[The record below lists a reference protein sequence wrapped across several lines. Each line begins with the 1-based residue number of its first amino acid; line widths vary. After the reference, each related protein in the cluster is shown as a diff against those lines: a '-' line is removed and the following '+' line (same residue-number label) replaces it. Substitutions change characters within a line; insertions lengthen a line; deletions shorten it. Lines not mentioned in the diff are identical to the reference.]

1 MLTGLDMHDALLMDA
16 PQGARH
22 DSDVCPF
29 CTDWALTE
37 SGTPSGFA
45 RLDSAAQL
53 APYGENVEYADPGYQ
68 SDGVKRYPLDTPA
81 HTQAAWTFIHTAPVA
96 EKYADD
102 ELTKMRVAV
111 AQAMEKHQLDADED
125 EIKKTKA
132 LAEAKNAGKPVPG
145 QGGAGGPSGSS
156 KKSSSG
162 AKPDRAS
169 EGGKPHMDEKDMIS
183 KETHD
188 ALLDKAV
195 RDAQAAWEA
204 EKAGLTAKVEE
215 LTPKVETLTTE
226 NASLKSENE
235 RLNGELDTAQ
245 VSLKAATD
253 EVASLKSDIAA
264 AADKAARDEV
274 ASTRVAQVKE
284 LGLFTEEY
292 IADKAS
298 KWSEMDDEA
307 WADRVDEWSKL
318 KAAAPATTTSTDTAS
333 AMTGTRDAGTGH
345 QPSARRQVLGLAPAP
360 AQSA

>member
-1 MLTGLDMHDALLMDA
+1 VLTGLDIHDALLVNA
-16 PQGARH
+16 PSGARH

-53 APYGENVEYADPGYQ
+53 APYGDIEYADPGFQ

-81 HTQAAWTFIHTAPVA
+81 HTQAAWTFIHQASVA
-96 EKYADD
+96 DKYADD
-102 ELTKMRVAV
+102 DLTKIRVAV
-111 AQAMEKHQLDADED
+111 AKAMEKHQNVADED

-145 QGGAGGPSGSS
+145 QAKPGGSSGSPS
-156 KKSSSG
+156 KPSSG

-169 EGGKPHMDEKDMIS
+169 EGGNPHMDDKDMIS

-195 RDAQAAWEA
+195 RDAQAAWET
-204 EKAGLTAKVEE
+204 EKAALTTKVSE
-215 LTPKVETLTTE
+215 LTPQVESLTTE
-226 NASLKSENE
+226 VSSLKSENE

-245 VSLKAATD
+245 VSLKTATD
-253 EVASLKSDIAA
+253 EVAQLRSDIAA
-264 AADKAARDEV
+264 AADKAQRDEV
-274 ASTRVAQVKE
+274 ASTRVSQVKE

-292 IADKAS
+292 ISEKAS

-307 WADRVDEWSKL
+307 WADRVEEWSKL
-318 KAAAPATTTSTDTAS
+318 KASAPATTTTTDTAS

-360 AQSA
+360 AESA